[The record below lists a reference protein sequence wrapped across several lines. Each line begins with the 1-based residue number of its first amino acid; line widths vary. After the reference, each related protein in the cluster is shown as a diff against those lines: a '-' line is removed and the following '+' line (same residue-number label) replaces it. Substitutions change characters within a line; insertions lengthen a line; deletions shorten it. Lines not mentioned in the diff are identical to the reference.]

1 MNILASI
8 LAPIIAAVFIGFA
21 AWLVRQAKKDERNLV
36 EKELNEEFNAR
47 LLDAL
52 KKARERDAKIQ
63 ARIKEVDTGVDD
75 ARANDIMREQPKKPE
90 APRKISSPKPATK
103 RRR

>member
-8 LAPIIAAVFIGFA
+8 LAPIIAAVFIGIA

-47 LLDAL
+47 LFDAL

-75 ARANDIMREQPKKPE
+75 ARANDIMREQTKKPQ

-103 RRR
+103 RKR